1 MIDPQTL
8 YSQTPGAYH
17 MGMGYAGV
25 GGMQD
30 AFGGTMFGT
39 GTLGTNAM
47 IAARQFAGYAPGLL
61 TAMAGLSHMGMFPNG
76 VMGGLFGAAGQ
87 LTRFGGL
94 PLLALQAGVGVMQRG
109 ADSAIYAGQAMSR
122 AFGERD
128 AGGRLG
134 LGASRSAAADYGRV
148 FRDLSTSAEMLTN
161 DAELKSIM
169 TKMTDMQLLTTS
181 RSASDMTGRFKKM
194 VETMRDM
201 SIDIGT
207 TLDGVMPIFQRH
219 LQMGF
224 LSARDIHTSA
234 RHVRGVAGVGIG
246 NTQENVQVFQGTQ
259 SGVARAHGG
268 RGDIAARHAADVLG
282 LVQYQMLDQDFDMPT
297 RLQHAGLGVGR
308 DGAMAFAEHFME
320 GTSALMQNT
329 QFGSAV
335 MAVLG
340 AKAGNRFI
348 GGIDAQQLARLR
360 NGEISDIV
368 KEAAERTRGEEALLS
383 FEAQRRSGLG
393 ADIQSQMGMG
403 DMVKV
408 LNSVLAA
415 HGMQDP
421 NQKLILLQQ
430 LTGQTGRVSK
440 LMLDF
445 VEKTTETVVGD
456 YEKQLAEVT
465 VRNTL
470 AGNTAARFSIDSQL
484 GRAARDISNLYPIRW
499 LRNAGADFTTGVGDV
514 ADNISDQWWQRGV
527 WGAGGALFSL
537 GYDGQR
543 RGINTRTRNSDAY
556 KQALQTELS
565 QTPVSIST
573 GTGTAANAN
582 MSTWKDYMGDAELES
597 WMLSDE
603 TAGSR
608 TLRNVTSS
616 AVGIG
621 AGVGTGI
628 AAFGAASA
636 VEGAALV
643 VGAAFAG
650 AAVLT
655 VGAAL
660 LAGYLVYSMFD
671 DPKETLQSAADRYEA
686 AKKKLTE
693 QLDEAVKA
701 NRITE
706 ADKEN
711 KLAQL
716 KRAYDRKVYAIK
728 LGITGKTLLEQQ
740 EKISQNIGKHLQ
752 RNDMMGGADLEWIGG
767 DIQSSFLY
775 ELYENRDYGALSA
788 VAGVLED
795 TAGTANDMLRS
806 KALASDSVLDAY
818 VKKEFG
824 IELND
829 QSRGHLRDL
838 LRLDKKDLAKALKNA
853 GTKQGAETMLRT
865 QAQAQLQEVYSLF
878 GETAQGASGTEK
890 LQTTLNDLAT
900 STNLSDDLLQRGVT
914 AQNLPRAVELV
925 ERYTRALN
933 SSKSN
938 SDEAFAVAIQGL
950 TDPVSTPAGQLNA
963 ARSSA
968 EDNLKTAQVLA
979 EVTRGMQGLS
989 QTIRDIQNVQA
1000 QEQAFFAEF
1009 SKQLTDRLKGI

>member
-25 GGMQD
+25 GGVQD

-47 IAARQFAGYAPGLL
+47 IGARQLIGYTPALL

-76 VMGGLFGAAGQ
+76 MMGGLFGAAGQ

-94 PLLALQAGVGVMQRG
+94 PLLALQAGAGAMQRG
-109 ADSAIYAGQAMSR
+109 ADSVIYAGQAMSR
-122 AFGERD
+122 VFGERD

-224 LSARDIHTSA
+224 LSARDIHMSA
-234 RHVRGVAGVGIG
+234 RHGRGVAGVGIG

-259 SGVARAHGG
+259 SAVARAHGG
-268 RGDIAARHAADVLG
+268 RGDLAARHAADVLG

-320 GTSALMQNT
+320 GTSALMQKT
-329 QFGSAV
+329 ELGSAV

-340 AKAGNRFI
+340 AKQDNRFI
-348 GGIDAQQLARLR
+348 GGIDASQLARLR
-360 NGEISDIV
+360 SGKITDIIA
-368 KEAAERTRGEEALLS
+368 EAASRTQGQDAILS

-403 DMVKV
+403 DMVNV
-408 LNSVLAA
+408 LNSILSA
-415 HGMQDP
+415 HGMNDSE
-421 NQKLILLQQ
+421 QKLILLQS

-445 VEKTTETVVGD
+445 VERTTESVVGD

-484 GRAARDISNLYPIRW
+484 GRASRDISNMYGFRL
-499 LRNAGADFTTGVGDV
+499 LRNLGADLVTGVGDY

-527 WGAGGALFSL
+527 WGAVGGVF
-537 GYDGQR
+537 GHGFDGQR
-543 RGINTRTRNSDAY
+543 RGINTRTRNSEAY
-556 KQALQTELS
+556 KRVLEKELNARTAPQALLAS
-565 QTPVSIST
+565 DSS
-573 GTGTAANAN
+573 NAD
-582 MSTWKDYMGDAELES
+582 MSTWKDYMGDDELDR

-608 TLRNVTSS
+608 TARNVSS
-616 AVGIG
+616 AVVGTA
-621 AGVGTGI
+621 AGVVVGAKTFGGV
-628 AAFGAASA
+628 AALKG
-636 VEGAALV
+636 ALV
-643 VGAAFAG
+643 VAGAAAGAVALTVG

-655 VGAAL
+655 
-660 LAGYLVYSMFD
+660 GYLAYSMFD
-671 DPKETLQSAADRYEA
+671 DPQETLQSAADRYEA
-686 AKKKLTE
+686 ARSRLTE
-693 QLDEAVKA
+693 QLNAAVEA
-701 NRITE
+701 NQITAE
-706 ADKEN
+706 DKDN

-716 KRAYDRKVYAIK
+716 KRAYDRKVSAIR

-740 EKISQNIGKHLQ
+740 ETISKNIGEHLQ
-752 RNDMMGGADLEWIGG
+752 RNDMMGGADLEFFGG

-775 ELYENRDYGALSA
+775 ELYQQRDYGALSA
-788 VAGVLED
+788 VAGVLGDERGAD
-795 TAGTANDMLRS
+795 NKTLRN
-806 KALASDSVLDAY
+806 KALAGDPVLDAH
-818 VKKEFG
+818 VRERFG
-824 IELND
+824 ITLND
-829 QSRGHLRDL
+829 QSRDDLRKL
-838 LRLDKKDLAKALKNA
+838 LRLDAKQLAARLKKNQTKEYADL
-853 GTKQGAETMLRT
+853 MLRT
-865 QAQAQLQEVYSLF
+865 QAQAQLQSVYDMF
-878 GETAQGASGTEK
+878 GTVESGNTNADRLKKTLDTLARTDSNELPGALTA
-890 LQTTLNDLAT
+890 
-900 STNLSDDLLQRGVT
+900 RGVT
-914 AQNLPRAVELV
+914 QENLPRIVDMV
-925 ERYTRALN
+925 TSYRRALSQ
-933 SSKSN
+933 SS
-938 SDEAFAVAIQGL
+938 DQAEAFAIAIQGL
-950 TDPVSTPAGQLNA
+950 VDPISTPAGQLNA
-963 ARSSA
+963 AKSSA

-979 EVTRGMQGLS
+979 EVTQGMGNITKAIS
-989 QTIRDIQNVQA
+989 GIQTVQA
-1000 QEQAFFAEF
+1000 QERAFFAEF
-1009 SKQLTDRLKGI
+1009 SKQLLDRLKD